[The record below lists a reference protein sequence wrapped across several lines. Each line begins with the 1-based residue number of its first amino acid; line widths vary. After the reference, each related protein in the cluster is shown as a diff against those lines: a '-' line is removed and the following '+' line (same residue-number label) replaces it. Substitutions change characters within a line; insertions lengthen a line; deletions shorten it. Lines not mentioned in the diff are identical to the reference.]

1 MVSCSDDC
9 HNGPSPHAY
18 ELSQIYLEMSERP
31 LIILYGTLL
40 GGLGKSDRIGKT
52 APLFMHQI
60 VYLYK
65 LVHT

>member
-1 MVSCSDDC
+1 
-9 HNGPSPHAY
+9 
-18 ELSQIYLEMSERP
+18 MSERL

-60 VYLYK
+60 VYLYN